1 MRCQT
6 FKKKSFECDQYV
18 DQCISSP
25 QVIPFRCLQ
34 AVNVL
39 SDSLQ
44 ARRVAT
50 RGRPPPTAASTACQ
64 VRNNSSPQYFPQRQK
79 HNLIPVTA
87 QKERKRKKMECRIYI
102 EFLKYVL
109 SPLSVT
115 PSRPTFTFI
124 PSIIS
129 LCKRAVNHGW
139 SILSINQMVIFLMFV
154 TIAPTACAPLLPLF
168 SSAWFTVTGKQS
180 RISPGD
186 SGMRRGSVEREAHV
200 ITTMTG

>member
-1 MRCQT
+1 MPNI
-6 FKKKSFECDQYV
+6 KKNSFECDPHA
-18 DQCISSP
+18 DQRISSP
-25 QVIPFRCLQ
+25 RVVPFRSLQ

-39 SDSLQ
+39 SDTLQ
-44 ARRVAT
+44 ACRVAT
-50 RGRPPPTAASTACQ
+50 RGRPPPIAASTACQ

-87 QKERKRKKMECRIYI
+87 QKERKRKKKMECRIYI
-102 EFLKYVL
+102 EVLKYVL

-129 LCKRAVNHGW
+129 LCKGAANHGW
-139 SILSINQMVIFLMFV
+139 SILSVNQMVIFLMFV
-154 TIAPTACAPLLPLF
+154 TIAPSACAPPLPLF
-168 SSAWFTVTGKQS
+168 SAAWFTVTGKQS